1 MAEKLIPF
9 FHGKFVKVIPDE
21 EWLIISQSL
30 ETYIRDLE
38 REIQELK
45 RERMHYLFNI
55 YNDSLSLPPF
65 YTESKRLRKKNQ

>member
-9 FHGKFVKVIPDE
+9 FNGKFVKVIPDE
-21 EWLIISQSL
+21 ERLIISQSL

-45 RERMHYLFNI
+45 RERTHYLFDI
-55 YNDSLSLPPF
+55 L
-65 YTESKRLRKKNQ
+65 EERKK